1 MNPKQKEGYRKA
13 AEAGWAVWTNNDAVE
28 VLSEAESVKIR
39 RELKK
44 RGEDS
49 KILTH
54 RWVFTDKHDGL
65 RTSSNNLEEKPNARL
80 VVPGFKDVFAFSI
93 RKDAPTASRTSQ
105 HVVLPFTACNF
116 KKGWRLLS
124 VDIKSAFM
132 KGDPYMSGTRELF
145 IQNIR
150 VRGDEPGLPLS
161 ANGLARVKK
170 GVFGLADA
178 PRQWYLR
185 LNRALT
191 ERGWERSNTDA
202 ACWFL

>member
-1 MNPKQKEGYRKA
+1 MWSCPSPPATSRKA
-13 AEAGWAVWTNNDAVE
+13 G
-28 VLSEAESVKIR
+28 
-39 RELKK
+39 
-44 RGEDS
+44 
-49 KILTH
+49 
-54 RWVFTDKHDGL
+54 
-65 RTSSNNLEEKPNARL
+65 
-80 VVPGFKDVFAFSI
+80 AFF
-93 RKDAPTASRTSQ
+93 Q
-105 HVVLPFTACNF
+105 
-116 KKGWRLLS
+116 W
-124 VDIKSAFM
+124 DIKSAFM

>member
-1 MNPKQKEGYRKA
+1 M
-13 AEAGWAVWTNNDAVE
+13 
-28 VLSEAESVKIR
+28 VL
-39 RELKK
+39 
-44 RGEDS
+44 
-49 KILTH
+49 T
-54 RWVFTDKHDGL
+54 
-65 RTSSNNLEEKPNARL
+65 
-80 VVPGFKDVFAFSI
+80 
-93 RKDAPTASRTSQ
+93 
-105 HVVLPFTACNF
+105 FTACNF

-124 VDIKSAFM
+124 VDIKSAFV

-170 GVFGLADA
+170 GGFVLADA

-202 ACWFL
+202 ARWFLWSKDRSSLLGAVLSHVDDLLCGGGEEARNSILSLEAELGLEASSTTPSTTVESTFHRIWRLALSPSAWRSTTPT